1 LHPDF
6 TENLFRWNPKTGRGP
21 QAQVFLIFG
30 VQRKQWWKKMPTD
43 GTLLTIKDD
52 LADNLLRCTGIHY
65 SEDVQGIILVEGI
78 VFDHVAGQDH

>member
-1 LHPDF
+1 
-6 TENLFRWNPKTGRGP
+6 
-21 QAQVFLIFG
+21 
-30 VQRKQWWKKMPTD
+30 MPTD